1 MTIVSIRQPI
11 YLPYLGF
18 FKKIQ
23 SSDVFVFL
31 DDVQYERGDFDNRNK
46 IRTNEGFIWL
56 TVPVYNKSG
65 QTFME
70 AKIVNSQNWS
80 KKQINAI
87 EINYRKAPY
96 FEKYCKDVFSIF
108 EKKFESLIDLNL
120 EFIKYFMSV
129 LDLKTKTIRS
139 SKLGITY
146 TKSERLLEICK
157 RYRATVYLSGE
168 LGKNYLDERIFHD
181 AGIKILYEKFQH
193 PTYNQIH
200 GSFIP
205 NMSIIDLL
213 FNEGDKSKE
222 ILLNSKNL

>member
-1 MTIVSIRQPI
+1 MTIVSIRQPV

-65 QTFME
+65 QIFMD
-70 AKIVNSQNWS
+70 AKIVNNQNWN
-80 KKQINAI
+80 KKQRNAI

-96 FEKYCKDVFSIF
+96 FEKYSKDIFSIL

-139 SKLGITY
+139 SKLGITS

-168 LGKNYLDERIFHD
+168 LGKNYLDEKIFHN
-181 AGIKILYEKFQH
+181 AGIKILYEKFH
-193 PTYNQIH
+193 HTTYNQIH

>member
-1 MTIVSIRQPI
+1 MTIVSIRQPV

-23 SSDVFVFL
+23 SCDVFVFL

-46 IRTNEGFIWL
+46 IRTNEGFMWL
-56 TVPVYNKSG
+56 TVPIYNKSG
-65 QTFME
+65 QTLMD
-70 AKIVNSQNWS
+70 AKIVNNQNWN
-80 KKQINAI
+80 KKQRNAI
-87 EINYRKAPY
+87 ELNYRKAPY
-96 FEKYCKDVFSIF
+96 FETYSKDIFSIL
-108 EKKFESLIDLNL
+108 EKKWENLIDLNL

-139 SKLGITY
+139 SKLDITS

-168 LGKNYLDERIFHD
+168 LGKNYLNEKIFHNV
-181 AGIKILYEKFQH
+181 GIKILYEKFQH